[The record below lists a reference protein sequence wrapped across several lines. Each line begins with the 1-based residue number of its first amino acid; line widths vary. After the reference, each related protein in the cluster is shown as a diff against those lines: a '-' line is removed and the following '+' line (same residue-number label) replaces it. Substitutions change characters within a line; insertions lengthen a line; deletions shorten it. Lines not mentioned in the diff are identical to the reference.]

1 MGKLILNTEIL
12 SKMKVDLNRV
22 YTGFDKVNEDIL
34 KIEEIVLKILD
45 GNIVEE
51 DICNM
56 YRILT
61 DIDMYIFLKE
71 DIENVSKEYIYNQVK
86 IDIIE
91 KYMYD
96 FYVYIESIKKD
107 FKENTFI
114 YNFVRSSTYYFY
126 GYKYYIRMKDISSQT
141 NLKLERARIKLL
153 KYIEKLEKDNKDYEY
168 NEDKEK
174 LYFKLFKSWVKYV
187 RSKKEDYDENIISNV
202 EYIFE
207 NVEVFRNEY
216 IKYYENYMVKKNYGD
231 YNYTKIINNIFK
243 NLLEDERLEHYEIIE
258 DMFNKRKISCGV
270 KSIKNSKC
278 YVGEVKDTIYM
289 NLAFDENKYN
299 NMRMFFHELRT
310 LY

>member
-1 MGKLILNTEIL
+1 
-12 SKMKVDLNRV
+12 MKVDLNKI
-22 YTGFDKVNEDIL
+22 YIGFDKVNEDIL
-34 KIEEIVLKILD
+34 KIEEIVSKVLEC
-45 GNIVEE
+45 NIVEE

-61 DIDMYIFLKE
+61 DIEMYIFLKE
-71 DIENVSKEYIYNQVK
+71 DIENVSKEEIYNNVK